1 MTAETDRVVH
11 GPEGDTAVRNAR
23 IVLVVGASSGI
34 GAACT
39 ARLRARGDRVF
50 AASRRAADEALVM
63 DVDSDRSV
71 DVAVAAMLAH
81 AGRVDAIIYCAG
93 HALAGPVEATSAKE
107 VQEQLETNVVGLWR
121 VCGAVLP
128 TMRAQRRG
136 HIIVIGSLA
145 GRIGLPFQ
153 AAYCASK
160 FAVAGF
166 AEALRTEVEP
176 YGIHVSVVE
185 PGNLRTPFT
194 ATRRI
199 ARAARDGFYGARF
212 RTALERIE
220 REELGGGSADSVAAM
235 VERMLDDRNPPLRR
249 SAGPVL
255 ERLAVLASAVLPRR
269 LVDWAIIRRYGG
281 RDGDPPSP
289 NL

>member
-1 MTAETDRVVH
+1 MQQARV
-11 GPEGDTAVRNAR
+11 
-23 IVLVVGASSGI
+23 VLVVGASSGI
-34 GAACT
+34 GAAC
-39 ARLRARGDRVF
+39 AVRLRARGDRVF
-50 AASRRAADEALVM
+50 AASRRATDEGLVM
-63 DVDSDRSV
+63 DVDSDHSV
-71 DVAVAAMLAH
+71 DAAVAAVLSRV
-81 AGRVDAIIYCAG
+81 GRVDAVIYCAG
-93 HALAGPVEATSAKE
+93 HALAGPVEATSSAE
-107 VQEQLETNVVGLWR
+107 VQSQLETNVVGLWR

-160 FAVAGF
+160 FAVRGF
-166 AEALRTEVEP
+166 AEALRAEVSP

-194 ATRRI
+194 AARRI
-199 ARAARDGFYGARF
+199 ASAARHGFYGARF
-212 RTALERIE
+212 RTALDRIE
-220 REELGGGSADSVAAM
+220 LEEREGGSAESVAAI

-255 ERLAVLASAVLPRR
+255 ERLTVLASRLLPRR
-269 LVDWAIIRRYGG
+269 VVDWAIVRRYGG
-281 RDGDPPSP
+281 RDGDRVGRSSRHGGEG
-289 NL
+289 